1 MLQVAA
7 KKRDRMKGSLRKGS
21 QERSRSSRSSFEP
34 MDGPRQKYRFHH
46 ATREMNQLRSK
57 DEMTV
62 ADMHNLVYEGRK

>member
-1 MLQVAA
+1 
-7 KKRDRMKGSLRKGS
+7 
-21 QERSRSSRSSFEP
+21 

-46 ATREMNQLRSK
+46 ATRQMNQLRSK